1 MADFSRL
8 PGPNADLWD
17 WQLVAACRGVDSSL
31 FFHPEGE
38 RGAARSAREAAAKEV
53 CMRCPVRAECAT
65 HALAVREPYGVW
77 GGLTED
83 EREAMMGRS
92 RHRTP
97 DRDDDDRERE
107 RQRERE
113 RRRYERYDE
122 QEEREEPEEQDA
134 PDPHDAHDGHDGHDT
149 ADVHGDG
156 VLRDETHVDDDDRHD
171 ADDDPYVGDPYDGD
185 PDADADFDRDG
196 EPARSY

>member
-38 RGAARSAREAAAKEV
+38 RGAARSARETAAKEV

-83 EREAMMGRS
+83 DREAMMGRS
-92 RHRTP
+92 RNRAGGSDPEHEH
-97 DRDDDDRERE
+97 DREHERGDDRGSDSE
-107 RQRERE
+107 
-113 RRRYERYDE
+113 YD
-122 QEEREEPEEQDA
+122 R
-134 PDPHDAHDGHDGHDT
+134 GY
-149 ADVHGDG
+149 
-156 VLRDETHVDDDDRHD
+156 DR
-171 ADDDPYVGDPYDGD
+171 GYDGD
-185 PDADADFDRDG
+185 HDEAHDHEYGRDH
-196 EPARSY
+196 ARTS

>member
-92 RHRTP
+92 RNRSA
-97 DRDDDDRERE
+97 DR
-107 RQRERE
+107 
-113 RRRYERYDE
+113 
-122 QEEREEPEEQDA
+122 
-134 PDPHDAHDGHDGHDT
+134 
-149 ADVHGDG
+149 
-156 VLRDETHVDDDDRHD
+156 
-171 ADDDPYVGDPYDGD
+171 ADDEHAGHD
-185 PDADADFDRDG
+185 PDADLDRDPDHDLRHG
-196 EPARSY
+196 GGHRRRREHAYEHRAEYQQGHALSP